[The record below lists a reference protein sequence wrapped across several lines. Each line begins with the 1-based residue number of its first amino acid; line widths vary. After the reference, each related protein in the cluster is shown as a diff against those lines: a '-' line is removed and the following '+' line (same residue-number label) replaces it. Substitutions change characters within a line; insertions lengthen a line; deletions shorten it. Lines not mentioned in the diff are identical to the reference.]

1 MTTTRPDVHWL
12 INEFAGSVPG
22 VVHAVAYSGDGL
34 VLGYTDRLAQDA
46 AERLAAAGSG
56 VTSLL
61 AGIAST
67 INVGQVQSNL
77 VEFDQGFLFTMSSSA
92 AGPSGNTVASI
103 LVLGSRECDP
113 EAITYQLA
121 IVVDKFADMLAS
133 SAVPRPSGALG

>member
-1 MTTTRPDVHWL
+1 MTTTRQDVHWL
-12 INEFAGSVPG
+12 INEFAGGVPG

-34 VLGYTDRLAQDA
+34 VLGYTTSLAQED

-61 AGIAST
+61 AGIARI

-77 VEFDQGFLFTMSSSA
+77 VGFDEGYLFTMSSTA
-92 AGPSGNTVASI
+92 AGPSGDMVASI
-103 LVLGSRECDP
+103 LVLGSRGCDP
-113 EAITYQLA
+113 EAVTYQLA

-133 SAVPRPSGALG
+133 NAVPRQPGVLG